1 MTRLRLMRAC
11 RSHSKN
17 ENSGTKLS
25 FSDIVNFC
33 TAGGGESA
41 RTTLGGSALKL
52 LDAGD
57 LRRGVAERDR
67 VPSSRRDD
75 KLEAKLQRVLN
86 LFGILLEIS

>member
-17 ENSGTKLS
+17 ENSGTELS

-52 LDAGD
+52 LDAGIYAAAWQNVTGYLAAD
-57 LRRGVAERDR
+57 EMTSLK
-67 VPSSRRDD
+67 PNSS
-75 KLEAKLQRVLN
+75 
-86 LFGILLEIS
+86 GS